1 MTVETIISI
10 VVGILLAIS
19 GFLLSRTLIKIDRNS
34 DDLYTKYNDHEHRLS
49 GLEGEHKVLSQYH
62 RANHGEEI

>member
-10 VVGILLAIS
+10 VVGILLAVS

-49 GLEGEHKVLSQYH
+49 GLEGEHKVLARFH
-62 RANHGEEI
+62 NERHGDM